1 MNYHNITYPDMNN
14 GDGLRVVLWL
24 SGCSHHCYNCQNP
37 QTWDANSGI
46 PFDESAKKELFRELD
61 KDYIS
66 GLTLTGGDPLFESN
80 LDGVL
85 DLVTEINKR
94 YNFQKVDSANPC
106 KMGVSEVENPNEIR
120 LSLPNKTIWLYTG
133 YEVNLESYEIL
144 TIGKEYAK
152 TRYEFT
158 TTQPSRSNTA
168 NFLRKSILNNV
179 DVLVDGRYID
189 SQRDVNLKWRGS
201 KNQRVIDIKQSL
213 QKGKVTLWTE

>member
-85 DLVTEINKR
+85 DLVTEFNKR

-106 KMGVSEVENPNEIR
+106 KMGVSEVENTDKIR
-120 LSLPNKTIWLYTG
+120 LSLPNKSIWLYSG
-133 YEVNLESYEIL
+133 YQWSEIFNDGVYL
-144 TIGKEYAK
+144 TKDCDGWKRREIINQC
-152 TRYEFT
+152 T
-158 TTQPSRSNTA
+158 
-168 NFLRKSILNNV
+168 V
-179 DVLVDGRYID
+179 MVDGRYID
-189 SQRDVNLKWRGS
+189 SQRNPSKKWAGS
-201 KNQRVIDIKQSL
+201 DNQRIISIAESLKQ
-213 QKGKVTLWTE
+213 GKVIMLE